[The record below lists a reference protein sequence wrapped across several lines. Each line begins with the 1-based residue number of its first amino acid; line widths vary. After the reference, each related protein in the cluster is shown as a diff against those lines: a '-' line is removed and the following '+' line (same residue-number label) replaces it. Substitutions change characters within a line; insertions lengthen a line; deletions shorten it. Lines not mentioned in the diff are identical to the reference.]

1 MRDRWPL
8 ILVLLVGVH
17 PAMAEERTDGSAKAV
32 PVRMGIGC
40 LGRYLRRSR

>member
-1 MRDRWPL
+1 MRDRWLP
-8 ILVLLVGVH
+8 ILVLLVGAC
-17 PAMAEERTDGSAKAV
+17 PAMAQERTDGSAKAV